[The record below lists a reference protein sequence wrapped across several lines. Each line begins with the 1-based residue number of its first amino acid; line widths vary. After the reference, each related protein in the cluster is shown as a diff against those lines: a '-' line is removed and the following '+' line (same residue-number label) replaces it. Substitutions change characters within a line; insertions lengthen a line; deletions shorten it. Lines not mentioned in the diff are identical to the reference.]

1 MKAVLANVR
10 GTMKRRAA
18 KTPEGVTT
26 KPKGMTT
33 RNKKP
38 EPEPNESDEED
49 ELEKSDNEEQ
59 EIRETRVP
67 PKLVAGPLSVQKKV
81 QFEELPA
88 NGLPSMLAKPTT
100 SGMVP
105 YVEIPRMNPA
115 LRTKPIE
122 PKIPIPEPIPVLEK
136 RGPAYKH
143 RSPIEDDADWA
154 GLIKTLKDQN
164 ITITQ
169 GQLLG
174 LISTQNR
181 KHVIDELSS
190 RRVPVET
197 DVPKRKV
204 TMVEEAEG
212 ITNDQGEPFEVVR
225 FEELPEP
232 TYTILMQDEGDLK
245 AGSIIASDPIMQYL
259 NDLAPEEAAR
269 KIVVARESYLLKA
282 LYPLVN
288 GMSEV
293 ESIIDGGS
301 QIVSMSSE
309 IAVKVGAQWDP
320 DITINMQS
328 ANAQLETTQG
338 LVKNM
343 PFRFG
348 NEITVYFQVHVIKNA
363 AYDVLLGRPFEVL
376 TASVFENALDGSQM
390 VTLTEPNTGKRCK
403 MPTYDRG
410 KPRRVLIKENQQ
422 INDSFRTSMS

>member
-1 MKAVLANVR
+1 MKAALANVR
-10 GTMKRRAA
+10 ETLKRRNA
-18 KTPEGVTT
+18 KTPEGVTA

-33 RNKKP
+33 RNMKPPIEKP
-38 EPEPNESDEED
+38 ESEEED
-49 ELEKSDNEEQ
+49 ELEGSENEE
-59 EIRETRVP
+59 EDIREKKMP
-67 PKLVAGPLSVQKKV
+67 PKIVAGPLSVQKRV

-88 NGLPSMLAKPTT
+88 EGLPSKLAKPTM

-115 LRTKPIE
+115 LKAKPIE
-122 PKIPIPEPIPVLEK
+122 PKLPVEEPIPVLEK

-143 RSPIEDDADWA
+143 RSPIEEDADWA
-154 GLIKTLKDQN
+154 GLIKNLKEQS
-164 ITITQ
+164 IVISQ

-181 KHVIDELSS
+181 KRVIDELSS
-190 RRVPVET
+190 RRVPV
-197 DVPKRKV
+197 DADIPKRKV

-212 ITNDQGEPFEVVR
+212 ITNDLGEPFEVVR

-232 TYTILMQDEGDLK
+232 TYTILMHDEGDLK

-301 QIVSMSSE
+301 QIVSMSHE
-309 IAVKVGAQWDP
+309 VAVKVGAQWDP

-348 NEITVYFQVHVIKNA
+348 NEITVYFQVHVIKHA

-390 VTLTEPNTGKRCK
+390 VTLTEPNSGKRCK

-410 KPRRVLIKENQQ
+410 RPRRVLTKESQQ
-422 INDSFRTSMS
+422 TEDSFRTSMS